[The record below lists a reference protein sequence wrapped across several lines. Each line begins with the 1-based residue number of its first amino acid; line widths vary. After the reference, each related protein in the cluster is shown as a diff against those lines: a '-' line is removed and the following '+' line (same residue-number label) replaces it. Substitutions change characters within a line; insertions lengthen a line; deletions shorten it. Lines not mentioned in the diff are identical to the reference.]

1 MKKLLFFAFISTLVL
16 TFSQCSVNRQISQAK
31 ALGDCKFNI
40 TSADSV
46 YLSGIDVRKLKNIED
61 LNPMRYPQLAAGF
74 LSKSIPVSARLNIDI
89 TNPTTKTAAI
99 DQLEYKILL
108 AEQELFNGFVNQ
120 RIEVAPGGGTTR
132 VPVKLNA
139 NAYQLMTD
147 EKTRVAFT
155 DLVRNMGGNSN
166 AKPSKLTI
174 KIKPTLALGNK
185 KIDYPGYI
193 TIDQDVTSKMFL
205 GQ

>member
-1 MKKLLFFAFISTLVL
+1 MRKLLFFVAISAFAL
-16 TFSQCSVNRQISQAK
+16 TFSQCSVNRQITQAK

-46 YLSGIDVRKLKNIED
+46 YLSGIDIRKLKNLED
-61 LNPMRYPQLAAGF
+61 LNPMKYPQLATGF
-74 LSKSIPVSARLNIDI
+74 MTKSIPISARLNIDI
-89 TNPTTKTAAI
+89 TNPTNKMAAI

-120 RIEVAPGGGTTR
+120 RIEVAPGGASR
-132 VPVKLNA
+132 VPIKLNA
-139 NAYQLMTD
+139 NAYKLMTD
-147 EKTRVAFT
+147 EKTRGAFT
-155 DLVRNMGGNSN
+155 DLVRNMSGSNS
-166 AKPSKLTI
+166 AKSSKLTI

-185 KIDYPGYI
+185 KVDYPGYI
-193 TIDQDVTSKMFL
+193 TIDQEVTSKMFL